1 MNNFHVYKML
11 LEKSYKTILT
21 NENKSAH
28 NDFGLRT
35 SDFGLR
41 TSDFGLRTSDF
52 GLRTRANYCLKSEYN
67 TSALCEN
74 KGHILHKALNKEL
87 HRAKP
92 PPLSME

>member
-35 SDFGLR
+35 SDEGI
-41 TSDFGLRTSDF
+41 T
-52 GLRTRANYCLKSEYN
+52 
-67 TSALCEN
+67 
-74 KGHILHKALNKEL
+74 I
-87 HRAKP
+87 P
-92 PPLSME
+92 